1 MTASSSL
8 APERVMGY
16 DRGGAG
22 RDRGRAR
29 RGHPGGGMF
38 NYFQGRV
45 TASLADAETLG
56 HVLLAQLRGE
66 RPHSGSAEV
75 TSQAAE

>member
-1 MTASSSL
+1 
-8 APERVMGY
+8 
-16 DRGGAG
+16 
-22 RDRGRAR
+22 
-29 RGHPGGGMF
+29 MF